1 MKKFHLFFILLTISG
16 FVSAQSSFLVYSFKG
31 SVKTVEGSTE
41 AAAKIGKVM
50 NSNGSIKIGSAS
62 AVTLICNEAA
72 MFTITKAG
80 TYKLSSFGDS
90 CMVSKSSVSANYVKY
105 VWAQMTKPSGSAG
118 SNRKLY
124 MNNVGAVSRDP
135 NPVWVDP
142 ILDTVNY
149 VSGDFPLSWKCYAE
163 ADKFDF
169 MLFKSTNIAEPFYTT
184 EVSKKK
190 ISIQS
195 LVPKMK
201 IGESYYWIPTMKEVE
216 NENRKVLNYVSKDT
230 YNTLLESFKKQAAP
244 GETPAEQAYR
254 LGFMMEDAH
263 FLSEAHQYYSKAVA
277 LDNKNA
283 LYMSTLMS
291 FKKDYEIK

>member
-16 FVSAQSSFLVYSFKG
+16 FASAQSSFLIYSFKG
-31 SVKTVEGSTE
+31 NVKTVENNAE
-41 AAAKIGKVM
+41 AGAKIGKVM
-50 NSNGSIKIGSAS
+50 NNAGTIKIGPSS

-72 MFTITKAG
+72 MFTISKAG

-90 CMVSKSSVSANYVKY
+90 CSVSKSSVSANYVKY
-105 VWAQMTKPSGSAG
+105 VWAQMTKSSGSAG
-118 SNRKLY
+118 SNRKAY
-124 MNNVGAVSRDP
+124 MNNVGAVTRDM

-169 MLFKSTNIAEPFYTT
+169 MLFNSNNIAEPFYTT
-184 EVSKKK
+184 EVTKKK

-195 LVPKMK
+195 LISKMK
-201 IGESYYWIPTMKEVE
+201 VGESYYWIPAMKEVV
-216 NENRKVLNYVSKDT
+216 NENRKVLNYVSKDA
-230 YNTLLESFKKQAAP
+230 YNSLLDKFKAQAVP
-244 GETPAEQAYR
+244 NETAAEQAYR
-254 LGFMMEDAH
+254 LGFMLEDAH
-263 FLSEAHQYYSKAVA
+263 FLSEAYQYYSKAVS
-277 LDNKNA
+277 LDAKNA

-291 FKKDYEIK
+291 FRKDYEIK